1 MGKLNGKTEFEL
13 DIDGLKVMSV
23 GRRLDE
29 NMDKSGKSGK
39 IKV

>member
-13 DIDGLKVMSV
+13 DNDGLMVMSV

-29 NMDKSGKSGK
+29 NMDKSGK
-39 IKV
+39 IDHMLC

>member
-1 MGKLNGKTEFEL
+1 MGKLNGKTELEL
-13 DIDGLKVMSV
+13 DTEGLKVMSV

-29 NMDKSGKSGK
+29 NMDKSGK